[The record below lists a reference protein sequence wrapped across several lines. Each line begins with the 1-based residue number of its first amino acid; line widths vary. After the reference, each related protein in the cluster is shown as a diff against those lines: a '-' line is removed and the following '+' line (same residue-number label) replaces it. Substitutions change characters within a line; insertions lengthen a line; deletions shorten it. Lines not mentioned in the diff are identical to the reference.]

1 MKSIKDINFAGRKV
15 LLRVDFNVPMNDQK
29 QITDDTRMRESMPT
43 IEKLLKDGAA
53 IIIMAHFGRPKKGGF
68 EPELTLEPVAKY
80 LETLVKRPVKF
91 TQELLGSGKPEQ
103 MAKELKSGEVMLLE
117 NIRFY
122 PEETKGGE
130 DLARQLAAL
139 GDCYINDAFGA
150 AHREHSS
157 TAVIA
162 RFFPNDKYF
171 GFLMENE
178 VRNLEKLMQNPPR
191 PFTAIIGGSKVSSK
205 IGILENLLDKVDNM
219 IIIGGMRYTFTK
231 ALGGKIGNS
240 ICEDDKLDL
249 ARELMRRMD
258 AKGVKY
264 YLPVDSV
271 IGDKFGNDANT
282 KIVPSGEVPDG
293 WESCDRRAFGAR
305 DLRQRH
311 QGHRPERR
319 RELQERLLRG
329 RRWRRQRGCRQADAP
344 RRPDELCLHRW
355 RRHARIPRRQG
366 PPRHQSHP
374 GLIPNGEKPSKA
386 GLQALPF
393 FILKSLCR
401 PPPMTWANH
410 RSDIGET
417 YYHP

>member
-43 IEKLLKDGAA
+43 IEKLLRDGAA

-80 LETLVKRPVKF
+80 LETLVGRPVKF
-91 TQELLGSGKPEQ
+91 TQQLLGSGVPES
-103 MAKELKSGEVMLLE
+103 MAKDLKAGEVMLLE

-258 AKGVKY
+258 EKGVRY

-282 KIVPSGEVPDG
+282 QIVPSGEVPDG
-293 WESCDRRAFGAR
+293 WESMDCGPESCKAIHDIVMNSKTILWNGPAGVFELETFAKGTKAIAQSVAESCKKGCFAAVGGGDSVAAVKQMGIADQMSYVSTGGGAM
-305 DLRQRH
+305 LEYLE
-311 QGHRPERR
+311 GKV
-319 RELQERLLRG
+319 L
-329 RRWRRQRGCRQADAP
+329 
-344 RRPDELCLHRW
+344 
-355 RRHARIPRRQG
+355 
-366 PPRHQSHP
+366 P
-374 GLIPNGEKPSKA
+374 GIKA
-386 GLQALPF
+386 IQ
-393 FILKSLCR
+393 
-401 PPPMTWANH
+401 
-410 RSDIGET
+410 D
-417 YYHP
+417 

>member
-1 MKSIKDINFAGRKV
+1 MKSIKDVNFKGRKV
-15 LLRVDFNVPMNDQK
+15 LLRVDFNVPVDDNK
-29 QITDDTRMRESMPT
+29 NITDDTRMRESMPT
-43 IEKLLKDGAA
+43 INKLLADGAA

-68 EPELTLEPVAKY
+68 EPEFTLAPVAKH
-80 LETLVKRPVKF
+80 LEELTGRPVKF
-91 TQELLGSGKPEQ
+91 TQALLGSGEPEA
-103 MAKELKSGEVMLLE
+103 MAAALKDGEIMLLE

-122 PEETKGGE
+122 PGETKG
-130 DLARQLAAL
+130 DAALAEQLSKL

-162 RFFPNDKYF
+162 KFFPNDKYF

-249 ARELMRRMD
+249 AKELMHRMD
-258 AKGVKY
+258 EKGVKY

-282 KIVPSGEVPDG
+282 QIVSSGEVPDG
-293 WESCDRRAFGAR
+293 WESMDCGPESCKAIR
-305 DLRQRH
+305 DIIMGSKTILWN
-311 QGHRPERR
+311 GPAGVF
-319 RELQERLLRG
+319 ELDTFAKGTRDIAQSV
-329 RRWRRQRGCRQADAP
+329 ADA
-344 RRPDELCLHRW
+344 CK
-355 RRHARIPRRQG
+355 QG
-366 PPRHQSHP
+366 CFAAVGGGGSVAAVKQMHLADQMSYVSTGGGAMLEYLEGKVLP
-374 GLIPNGEKPSKA
+374 GIKA
-386 GLQALPF
+386 IQ
-393 FILKSLCR
+393 
-401 PPPMTWANH
+401 
-410 RSDIGET
+410 D
-417 YYHP
+417 

>member
-103 MAKELKSGEVMLLE
+103 MAKELKAGEVMLLE

-162 RFFPNDKYF
+162 KFFPNDKYF

-258 AKGVKY
+258 EKGVKY

-271 IGDKFGNDANT
+271 IGDKFSNDANT
-282 KIVPSGEVPDG
+282 QIVASGEVPDG
-293 WESCDRRAFGAR
+293 WESMDCGPESCKAIHDIVMNSKTILWNGPAGVFELETFAKGTKTIARSVAESCKNGCFAAVGGGDSVAAVKQMGIADQMSYVSTGGGAM
-305 DLRQRH
+305 LEYLE
-311 QGHRPERR
+311 GKV
-319 RELQERLLRG
+319 L
-329 RRWRRQRGCRQADAP
+329 
-344 RRPDELCLHRW
+344 
-355 RRHARIPRRQG
+355 
-366 PPRHQSHP
+366 P
-374 GLIPNGEKPSKA
+374 GIKA
-386 GLQALPF
+386 IQ
-393 FILKSLCR
+393 
-401 PPPMTWANH
+401 
-410 RSDIGET
+410 D
-417 YYHP
+417 

>member
-293 WESCDRRAFGAR
+293 WESMDCGPESCKAIHKIVMNSKTILWNGPAGVFELETFAKGTKAIAQSVAESCKKGCFAAVGGGDSVAAVKLMHLADQMSYVSTGGGAM
-305 DLRQRH
+305 LEYLE
-311 QGHRPERR
+311 GKV
-319 RELQERLLRG
+319 L
-329 RRWRRQRGCRQADAP
+329 
-344 RRPDELCLHRW
+344 
-355 RRHARIPRRQG
+355 
-366 PPRHQSHP
+366 P
-374 GLIPNGEKPSKA
+374 GIKA
-386 GLQALPF
+386 IQ
-393 FILKSLCR
+393 
-401 PPPMTWANH
+401 
-410 RSDIGET
+410 D
-417 YYHP
+417 

>member
-91 TQELLGSGKPEQ
+91 TQELLGSGVPEA
-103 MAKELKSGEVMLLE
+103 MAKELKGGEVMLLE

-130 DLARQLAAL
+130 ELARQLAAL

-162 RFFPNDKYF
+162 KFFPNDKYF

-191 PFTAIIGGSKVSSK
+191 PFTAIIGGSRVSSK

-231 ALGGKIGNS
+231 SLGGKIGNS

-258 AKGVKY
+258 EKGVKY

-282 KIVPSGEVPDG
+282 QIVPSGEVPDG
-293 WESCDRRAFGAR
+293 WESMDCGPESCKAIHDIVMNSKTILWNGPAGVFELETFAKGTKAIAQSVAESCKKGCFAAVGGGDSVAAVMQMGIADQMSYVSTGGGAM
-305 DLRQRH
+305 LEYLE
-311 QGHRPERR
+311 GKV
-319 RELQERLLRG
+319 L
-329 RRWRRQRGCRQADAP
+329 
-344 RRPDELCLHRW
+344 
-355 RRHARIPRRQG
+355 
-366 PPRHQSHP
+366 P
-374 GLIPNGEKPSKA
+374 GIKA
-386 GLQALPF
+386 
-393 FILKSLCR
+393 IK
-401 PPPMTWANH
+401 
-410 RSDIGET
+410 E
-417 YYHP
+417 

>member
-1 MKSIKDINFAGRKV
+1 MKSIKDINFAGKKV

-80 LETLVKRPVKF
+80 LETLVGRPVKF
-91 TQELLGSGKPEQ
+91 TQQLLGSGVPEQ
-103 MAKELKSGEVMLLE
+103 MAKELKGGEVMLLE

-162 RFFPNDKYF
+162 KFFPNDKYF

-205 IGILENLLDKVDNM
+205 IGILENLIDKVDQM

-240 ICEDDKLDL
+240 ICEDDKLVL
-249 ARELMRRMD
+249 ARDLMRRMD
-258 AKGVKY
+258 EKGVKY

-282 KIVPSGEVPDG
+282 QIVPSGEVPDG
-293 WESCDRRAFGAR
+293 WESMDCGPESCKAIHDIIMASKTILWNGPAGVFELETFAKGTNHIAKSVAEACKQGCFAAVGGGDSVAAVKQMHLADQMSYVSTGGGAM
-305 DLRQRH
+305 LEYLE
-311 QGHRPERR
+311 GKV
-319 RELQERLLRG
+319 L
-329 RRWRRQRGCRQADAP
+329 
-344 RRPDELCLHRW
+344 
-355 RRHARIPRRQG
+355 
-366 PPRHQSHP
+366 P
-374 GLIPNGEKPSKA
+374 GIKA
-386 GLQALPF
+386 IQ
-393 FILKSLCR
+393 
-401 PPPMTWANH
+401 
-410 RSDIGET
+410 D
-417 YYHP
+417 

>member
-1 MKSIKDINFAGRKV
+1 MKSIKDINFVGKKV
-15 LLRVDFNVPMNDQK
+15 LLRVDFNVPMNDK
-29 QITDDTRMRESMPT
+29 KEITDDTRIRESMPT
-43 IEKLLKDGAA
+43 IEKLLNDGAA

-80 LETLVKRPVKF
+80 LETLIGRPVKF
-91 TQELLGSGKPEQ
+91 TQELLGSGHPEA
-103 MAKELKSGEVMLLE
+103 MARELKDGEVMLLE

-139 GDCYINDAFGA
+139 GDCFVNDAFGA

-162 RFFPNDKYF
+162 KFFPNDKYF

-178 VRNLEKLMQNPPR
+178 VRNLERLMDNPPR

-219 IIIGGMRYTFTK
+219 VIIGGMRYTFTK
-231 ALGGKIGNS
+231 ALGGRIGNS

-258 AKGVKY
+258 EKGVRY

-271 IGDKFGNDANT
+271 VGDKFANDANT
-282 KIVPSGEVPDG
+282 QIVPSGEVPDG
-293 WESCDRRAFGAR
+293 WESMDCGPESCKAIRDIVMQSKTILWNGPAGVFELETFAKGTNDIAR
-305 DLRQRH
+305 SV
-311 QGHRPERR
+311 
-319 RELQERLLRG
+319 
-329 RRWRRQRGCRQADAP
+329 ADA
-344 RRPDELCLHRW
+344 CK
-355 RRHARIPRRQG
+355 QG
-366 PPRHQSHP
+366 CFAAVGGGDSVAAVKQMHLADQMSYVSTGGGAMLEYLEGKVLP
-374 GLIPNGEKPSKA
+374 GIKA
-386 GLQALPF
+386 IQ
-393 FILKSLCR
+393 
-401 PPPMTWANH
+401 
-410 RSDIGET
+410 D
-417 YYHP
+417 

>member
-1 MKSIKDINFAGRKV
+1 MKSINDINFKGRKV
-15 LLRVDFNVPMNDQK
+15 LLRVDFNVPVDDNK
-29 QITDDTRMRESMPT
+29 HITDDTRMVESLPT
-43 IEKLLKDGAA
+43 IKKLMNDGAA

-68 EPELTLEPVAKY
+68 EPEFTLEPVAKH
-80 LETLVKRPVKF
+80 LEELIGRPVKF
-91 TQELLGSGKPEQ
+91 TQELLGSGVPEK
-103 MAKELKSGEVMLLE
+103 MAANLKDGDVMLLE

-130 DLARQLAAL
+130 ELARQLAAL
-139 GDCYINDAFGA
+139 GNCYINDAFGA

-162 RFFPNDKYF
+162 KFFPNDKYF

-205 IGILENLLDKVDNM
+205 IGILENLIDKVDNM

-249 ARELMRRMD
+249 ARDLMRRMD
-258 AKGVKY
+258 EKGVKY

-282 KIVPSGEVPDG
+282 QIVPSGEVPDG
-293 WESCDRRAFGAR
+293 WESMDCGPESCKAIRDIVMNSKTILWNGPAGVFELSTFAKGTHAIANYVAEACKQGAFAAVGGGDSVAAVKQMGIADKMSYVSTGGGAM
-305 DLRQRH
+305 LEYLE
-311 QGHRPERR
+311 GKV
-319 RELQERLLRG
+319 L
-329 RRWRRQRGCRQADAP
+329 
-344 RRPDELCLHRW
+344 
-355 RRHARIPRRQG
+355 
-366 PPRHQSHP
+366 P
-374 GLIPNGEKPSKA
+374 GIKA
-386 GLQALPF
+386 IQ
-393 FILKSLCR
+393 
-401 PPPMTWANH
+401 
-410 RSDIGET
+410 D
-417 YYHP
+417 

>member
-1 MKSIKDINFAGRKV
+1 MKSIKDVNFKGRKV
-15 LLRVDFNVPMNDQK
+15 LLRVDFNVPVDDNK
-29 QITDDTRMRESMPT
+29 NITDDTRMRESMPT
-43 IEKLLKDGAA
+43 INKLLADGAA

-68 EPELTLEPVAKY
+68 EPEFTLAPVAKH
-80 LETLVKRPVKF
+80 LEELTGRPVKF
-91 TQELLGSGKPEQ
+91 TQALLGSGEPEA
-103 MAKELKSGEVMLLE
+103 MAAALKDGEVMLLE

-122 PEETKGGE
+122 PGETKG
-130 DLARQLAAL
+130 DVALAEQLSKL

-162 RFFPNDKYF
+162 KFFPNDKYF

-249 ARELMRRMD
+249 AKELMRRMD
-258 AKGVKY
+258 EKGVKY

-282 KIVPSGEVPDG
+282 QIVPSGEVPDG
-293 WESCDRRAFGAR
+293 WESMDCGPESCKAIR
-305 DLRQRH
+305 DIIMGSKTSLWN
-311 QGHRPERR
+311 GPAGVF
-319 RELQERLLRG
+319 ELDTFAKGTRDIAQSV
-329 RRWRRQRGCRQADAP
+329 ADA
-344 RRPDELCLHRW
+344 CK
-355 RRHARIPRRQG
+355 QG
-366 PPRHQSHP
+366 CFAAVGGGDSVAAVKQMHLADQMSYVSTGGGAMLEYLEGKVLP
-374 GLIPNGEKPSKA
+374 GIKA
-386 GLQALPF
+386 IQ
-393 FILKSLCR
+393 
-401 PPPMTWANH
+401 
-410 RSDIGET
+410 D
-417 YYHP
+417 

>member
-1 MKSIKDINFAGRKV
+1 MKSINDINFKGRKV
-15 LLRVDFNVPMNDQK
+15 LLRVDFNVPVDDNK
-29 QITDDTRMRESMPT
+29 HITDDTRMVESLPT
-43 IEKLLKDGAA
+43 IKKLMNDGAA

-68 EPELTLEPVAKY
+68 EPEFTLEPVAMH
-80 LETLVKRPVKF
+80 LEELIGRPVKF
-91 TQELLGSGKPEQ
+91 TQELLGSGVPEN
-103 MAKELKSGEVMLLE
+103 MAANLKDGDVMLLE

-130 DLARQLAAL
+130 ELARQLAAL
-139 GDCYINDAFGA
+139 GNCYINDAFGA

-162 RFFPNDKYF
+162 KFFPNDKYF

-205 IGILENLLDKVDNM
+205 IGILENLIDKVDNM

-249 ARELMRRMD
+249 ARDLMRRMD
-258 AKGVKY
+258 EKGVKY

-282 KIVPSGEVPDG
+282 QIVPSGEVPDG
-293 WESCDRRAFGAR
+293 WESMDCGPESCKAIRDIVMNSKTILWNGPAGVFELSTFAKGTHAIANYVAEACKQGAFAAVGGGDSVAAVKQMGIADKMSYVSTGGGAM
-305 DLRQRH
+305 LEYLE
-311 QGHRPERR
+311 GKV
-319 RELQERLLRG
+319 L
-329 RRWRRQRGCRQADAP
+329 
-344 RRPDELCLHRW
+344 
-355 RRHARIPRRQG
+355 
-366 PPRHQSHP
+366 P
-374 GLIPNGEKPSKA
+374 GIKA
-386 GLQALPF
+386 IQ
-393 FILKSLCR
+393 
-401 PPPMTWANH
+401 
-410 RSDIGET
+410 D
-417 YYHP
+417 

>member
-1 MKSIKDINFAGRKV
+1 MKSINDINFKGRKV
-15 LLRVDFNVPMNDQK
+15 LLRVDFNVPVDDNK
-29 QITDDTRMRESMPT
+29 HITDDTRMVESLPT
-43 IEKLLKDGAA
+43 IKKLMNDGAA

-68 EPELTLEPVAKY
+68 EPEFTLEPVAKH
-80 LETLVKRPVKF
+80 LEELIGRPVKF
-91 TQELLGSGKPEQ
+91 TQELLGSGVPEN
-103 MAKELKSGEVMLLE
+103 MAANLKDGDVMLLE

-130 DLARQLAAL
+130 ELARQLAAL
-139 GDCYINDAFGA
+139 GNCYINDAFGA

-162 RFFPNDKYF
+162 KFFPNDKYF

-178 VRNLEKLMQNPPR
+178 VRNLAKLMQNPPR

-249 ARELMRRMD
+249 ARDLMRRMD
-258 AKGVKY
+258 EKGVKY

-282 KIVPSGEVPDG
+282 QIVPSGEVPDG
-293 WESCDRRAFGAR
+293 WESMDCGPESCKAIHDIVMNSKTILWNGPAGVFELETFAKGTKAIAQSVAESCKKGCFAAVGGGDSVAAVKQMHLADQMSYVSTGGGAM
-305 DLRQRH
+305 LEYLE
-311 QGHRPERR
+311 GKV
-319 RELQERLLRG
+319 L
-329 RRWRRQRGCRQADAP
+329 
-344 RRPDELCLHRW
+344 
-355 RRHARIPRRQG
+355 
-366 PPRHQSHP
+366 P
-374 GLIPNGEKPSKA
+374 GIKA
-386 GLQALPF
+386 IQ
-393 FILKSLCR
+393 
-401 PPPMTWANH
+401 
-410 RSDIGET
+410 D
-417 YYHP
+417 

>member
-1 MKSIKDINFAGRKV
+1 MKSINDINFKGRKV
-15 LLRVDFNVPMNDQK
+15 LLRVDFNVPVDDNK
-29 QITDDTRMRESMPT
+29 HITDDTRMVESLPT
-43 IEKLLKDGAA
+43 IKKLMNDGAA

-68 EPELTLEPVAKY
+68 EPEFTLEPVAKH
-80 LETLVKRPVKF
+80 LEELIGRPVKF
-91 TQELLGSGKPEQ
+91 TQELLGSGVPEK
-103 MAKELKSGEVMLLE
+103 MAADLKDGDVMLLE

-130 DLARQLAAL
+130 ELARQLAAL
-139 GDCYINDAFGA
+139 GNCYINDAFGA

-162 RFFPNDKYF
+162 KFFPNDKYF

-205 IGILENLLDKVDNM
+205 IGILENLIDKVDNM

-249 ARELMRRMD
+249 ARDLMRRMD
-258 AKGVKY
+258 EKGVKY

-282 KIVPSGEVPDG
+282 QIVPSGEVPDG
-293 WESCDRRAFGAR
+293 WESMDCGPESCKAIRDIVMNSKTILWNGPAGVFEPSTFAKGTHELATSVAEACKQGAFAAVGGGDSVAAVKQMGIADKMSYVSTGGGAM
-305 DLRQRH
+305 LEYLE
-311 QGHRPERR
+311 GKV
-319 RELQERLLRG
+319 L
-329 RRWRRQRGCRQADAP
+329 
-344 RRPDELCLHRW
+344 
-355 RRHARIPRRQG
+355 
-366 PPRHQSHP
+366 P
-374 GLIPNGEKPSKA
+374 GIKA
-386 GLQALPF
+386 IQ
-393 FILKSLCR
+393 
-401 PPPMTWANH
+401 
-410 RSDIGET
+410 D
-417 YYHP
+417 

>member
-1 MKSIKDINFAGRKV
+1 MKSIKDINFAGKKV
-15 LLRVDFNVPMNDQK
+15 LLRVDFNVPMNDK
-29 QITDDTRMRESMPT
+29 KEITDNTRMRESMPT

-53 IIIMAHFGRPKKGGF
+53 VIIMAHFGRPKKGGYEEEF
-68 EPELTLEPVAKY
+68 TLAPVAKH
-80 LETLVKRPVKF
+80 LETMLDRPVRF
-91 TQELLGSGKPEQ
+91 THELLGSGKPEQ
-103 MAKELKSGEVMLLE
+103 MAKELKGGEVMLLE

-122 PEETKGGE
+122 PGETKGDE
-130 DLARQLAAL
+130 ELARQLAAL

-162 RFFPNDKYF
+162 KFFPNDKYF

-258 AKGVKY
+258 EKGVKY

-282 KIVPSGEVPDG
+282 QIVPSGEVPDG
-293 WESCDRRAFGAR
+293 WESMDCGPESCKAIR
-305 DLRQRH
+305 DIVMQSKTILWN
-311 QGHRPERR
+311 GPAGVF
-319 RELQERLLRG
+319 ELETFAKGTNHIAQSV
-329 RRWRRQRGCRQADAP
+329 ADA
-344 RRPDELCLHRW
+344 CK
-355 RRHARIPRRQG
+355 QG
-366 PPRHQSHP
+366 CFAAVGGGDSVAAVKQMHLADQMSYVSTGGGAMLEYLEGKVLP
-374 GLIPNGEKPSKA
+374 GIKA
-386 GLQALPF
+386 IQ
-393 FILKSLCR
+393 
-401 PPPMTWANH
+401 
-410 RSDIGET
+410 E
-417 YYHP
+417 

>member
-1 MKSIKDINFAGRKV
+1 M
-15 LLRVDFNVPMNDQK
+15 LLRVDFNVPVDDNK
-29 QITDDTRMRESMPT
+29 HITDDTRMVESLPT
-43 IEKLLKDGAA
+43 IKKLMNDGAA

-68 EPELTLEPVAKY
+68 EPEFTLEPVAKH
-80 LETLVKRPVKF
+80 LEELIGRPVKF
-91 TQELLGSGKPEQ
+91 TQELLGSGVPEK
-103 MAKELKSGEVMLLE
+103 MAADLKDGDVMLLE

-130 DLARQLAAL
+130 ELARQLAAL
-139 GDCYINDAFGA
+139 GNCYINDAFGA

-162 RFFPNDKYF
+162 KFFPNDKYF

-205 IGILENLLDKVDNM
+205 IGILENLIDKVDNM

-249 ARELMRRMD
+249 ARDLMRRMD
-258 AKGVKY
+258 EKGVKY

-282 KIVPSGEVPDG
+282 QIVPSGEVPDG
-293 WESCDRRAFGAR
+293 WESMDCGPESCKAIRDIVMNSKTILWNGPAGVFELSTFAKGTHEIANYVAEACKQGAFAAVGGGDSVAAVKQMGIADKMSYVSTGGGAM
-305 DLRQRH
+305 LEYLE
-311 QGHRPERR
+311 GKV
-319 RELQERLLRG
+319 L
-329 RRWRRQRGCRQADAP
+329 
-344 RRPDELCLHRW
+344 
-355 RRHARIPRRQG
+355 
-366 PPRHQSHP
+366 P
-374 GLIPNGEKPSKA
+374 GIKA
-386 GLQALPF
+386 IQ
-393 FILKSLCR
+393 
-401 PPPMTWANH
+401 
-410 RSDIGET
+410 D
-417 YYHP
+417 

>member
-1 MKSIKDINFAGRKV
+1 MKSINDINFKGRKV
-15 LLRVDFNVPMNDQK
+15 LLRVDFNVPVDDNK
-29 QITDDTRMRESMPT
+29 HITDDTRMVESLPT
-43 IEKLLKDGAA
+43 IKKLMNDGAA

-68 EPELTLEPVAKY
+68 EPEFTLEPVAKH
-80 LETLVKRPVKF
+80 LEELIGRPVKF
-91 TQELLGSGKPEQ
+91 TQELLGSGVPEK
-103 MAKELKSGEVMLLE
+103 MAADLKDGDVMLLE

-130 DLARQLAAL
+130 ELARQLAAL
-139 GDCYINDAFGA
+139 GNCYINDAFGA

-162 RFFPNDKYF
+162 KFFPNDKYF

-205 IGILENLLDKVDNM
+205 IGILENLIDKVDNM

-249 ARELMRRMD
+249 ARDLMHRMD
-258 AKGVKY
+258 EKGVKY

-282 KIVPSGEVPDG
+282 QIVPSGEVPDG
-293 WESCDRRAFGAR
+293 WESMDCGPESCKAIRDIVMNSKTILWNGPAGVFELSTFAKGTHAIANYVAEACKQGAFAAVGGGDSVAAVKQMGIADKMSYVSTGGGAM
-305 DLRQRH
+305 LEYLE
-311 QGHRPERR
+311 GKV
-319 RELQERLLRG
+319 L
-329 RRWRRQRGCRQADAP
+329 
-344 RRPDELCLHRW
+344 
-355 RRHARIPRRQG
+355 
-366 PPRHQSHP
+366 P
-374 GLIPNGEKPSKA
+374 GIKA
-386 GLQALPF
+386 IQ
-393 FILKSLCR
+393 
-401 PPPMTWANH
+401 
-410 RSDIGET
+410 D
-417 YYHP
+417 

>member
-1 MKSIKDINFAGRKV
+1 MKSIKDVNFKGRKV
-15 LLRVDFNVPMNDQK
+15 LLRVDFNVPVDDNK
-29 QITDDTRMRESMPT
+29 NITDDTRMRESMPT
-43 IEKLLKDGAA
+43 INKLLADGAA

-68 EPELTLEPVAKY
+68 EPEFTLAPVAKH
-80 LETLVKRPVKF
+80 LEELTGSPVKF
-91 TQELLGSGKPEQ
+91 TQALLGSGEPEA
-103 MAKELKSGEVMLLE
+103 MAAALKDGEVMLLE

-122 PEETKGGE
+122 PGETKG
-130 DLARQLAAL
+130 DVALAEQLSKL

-162 RFFPNDKYF
+162 KFFPNDKYF

-249 ARELMRRMD
+249 AKELMRRMD
-258 AKGVKY
+258 EKGVKY

-282 KIVPSGEVPDG
+282 QIVPSGEVPDG
-293 WESCDRRAFGAR
+293 WESMDCGPESCKAIR
-305 DLRQRH
+305 DIIMGSKTILWN
-311 QGHRPERR
+311 GPAGVF
-319 RELQERLLRG
+319 ELDTFAKGTRDIAQSV
-329 RRWRRQRGCRQADAP
+329 ADA
-344 RRPDELCLHRW
+344 CK
-355 RRHARIPRRQG
+355 QG
-366 PPRHQSHP
+366 CFAAVGGGDSVAAVKQMHLADQMSYVSTGGGAMLEYLEGKVLP
-374 GLIPNGEKPSKA
+374 GIKA
-386 GLQALPF
+386 IQ
-393 FILKSLCR
+393 
-401 PPPMTWANH
+401 
-410 RSDIGET
+410 D
-417 YYHP
+417 

>member
-1 MKSIKDINFAGRKV
+1 MKSIKDTNFAGKKV

-80 LETLVKRPVKF
+80 LETLVGRPVKF
-91 TQELLGSGKPEQ
+91 TQQLLGSGVPEQ
-103 MAKELKSGEVMLLE
+103 MAKELKGGEVMLLE

-130 DLARQLAAL
+130 ELARQLAAL

-162 RFFPNDKYF
+162 KFFPNDKYF

-258 AKGVKY
+258 EKGVKY

-282 KIVPSGEVPDG
+282 QIVPSGEVPDG
-293 WESCDRRAFGAR
+293 WESMDCGPESCKAIHDIVMNSKTILWNGPAGVFELETFAKGTKAIAQSVAESCKQGCFAAVGGGDSVAAVKQMGIADQMSYVSTGGGAMLEYLEGKVLPGIKAIQ
-305 DLRQRH
+305 DL
-311 QGHRPERR
+311 
-319 RELQERLLRG
+319 
-329 RRWRRQRGCRQADAP
+329 
-344 RRPDELCLHRW
+344 
-355 RRHARIPRRQG
+355 
-366 PPRHQSHP
+366 
-374 GLIPNGEKPSKA
+374 
-386 GLQALPF
+386 
-393 FILKSLCR
+393 
-401 PPPMTWANH
+401 
-410 RSDIGET
+410 
-417 YYHP
+417 

>member
-103 MAKELKSGEVMLLE
+103 MAKELKGGEVMLLE

-162 RFFPNDKYF
+162 KFFPNDKYF

-258 AKGVKY
+258 EKGVKY

-282 KIVPSGEVPDG
+282 QIVPSGEVPDG
-293 WESCDRRAFGAR
+293 WESMDCGPESCKTIHDIVMNSKTILWNGPAGVFELETFAKGTKAIAQSVAESCKKGCFAAVGGGDSVAAVKQMGIADQMSYVSTGGGAM
-305 DLRQRH
+305 LEYLE
-311 QGHRPERR
+311 GKV
-319 RELQERLLRG
+319 L
-329 RRWRRQRGCRQADAP
+329 
-344 RRPDELCLHRW
+344 
-355 RRHARIPRRQG
+355 
-366 PPRHQSHP
+366 P
-374 GLIPNGEKPSKA
+374 GIKA
-386 GLQALPF
+386 IQ
-393 FILKSLCR
+393 
-401 PPPMTWANH
+401 
-410 RSDIGET
+410 D
-417 YYHP
+417 

>member
-1 MKSIKDINFAGRKV
+1 MKSIKDINFAGKKV
-15 LLRVDFNVPMNDQK
+15 LLRVDFNVPMNDK
-29 QITDDTRMRESMPT
+29 KEITDDTRMRESMPT

-53 IIIMAHFGRPKKGGF
+53 VIIMAHFGRPKKGGF

-80 LETLVKRPVKF
+80 LETLVGRPVKF

-103 MAKELKSGEVMLLE
+103 MAKELKGGEVMLLE

-122 PEETKGGE
+122 PGETKGDE
-130 DLARQLAAL
+130 ELARQLAAL

-162 RFFPNDKYF
+162 KFFPNDKYF

-258 AKGVKY
+258 EKGVRY

-282 KIVPSGEVPDG
+282 QIVPSGEVPDG
-293 WESCDRRAFGAR
+293 WESMDCGPESCKAIR
-305 DLRQRH
+305 DIIMQSKTILWN
-311 QGHRPERR
+311 GPAGVF
-319 RELQERLLRG
+319 ELETFAKGTNHIAQSV
-329 RRWRRQRGCRQADAP
+329 ADA
-344 RRPDELCLHRW
+344 CK
-355 RRHARIPRRQG
+355 QG
-366 PPRHQSHP
+366 CFAAVGGGDSVAAVKQMHLADQMSYVSTGGGAMLEYLEGKVLP
-374 GLIPNGEKPSKA
+374 GIKA
-386 GLQALPF
+386 IQ
-393 FILKSLCR
+393 
-401 PPPMTWANH
+401 
-410 RSDIGET
+410 D
-417 YYHP
+417 